1 MTDIQKRI
9 DAAPKEHEPRN
20 YVVRVNEFRTGKFL
34 YERYVRASSE
44 TRARLTALKTERE
57 VFGKKKTTIG
67 AARIMSGADF
77 L

>member
-57 VFGKKKTTIG
+57 VFNKKKTTIG
-67 AARIMSGADF
+67 AARIMSAADY